1 MIIVTGTKRSGTS
14 MWMQILGAAGFPV
27 IGDAFPKQWERSIR
41 DANPAGFYESK
52 LRAGIY
58 YRTNPHP
65 RTGAFL
71 HPAKTRDHVV
81 KVFIPGLCRTD
92 YAYLQ
97 RVLSTMRDWREYTA
111 SLHRLHAMEDRHNQ
125 TRPLREG
132 ETEARRQAGLER
144 VRERRGKLPPP
155 VEWWFETYEL
165 VRDVATRRYPF
176 HLVTY
181 RRLLEDPEKEI
192 TRALKWIGKGD
203 VAAAVAAVQPELRTQ
218 AAPEVDVSDYL
229 DDQAVE
235 VMDAVYE
242 SIYLHGRLDAGLLEK
257 MNALHAE
264 IEPRFARRSRRDD
277 AQLSLTEDLADDDS
291 VDTPREH

>member
-1 MIIVTGTKRSGTS
+1 MVIVTGTKRSGTS
-14 MWMQILGAAGFPV
+14 MWMQILGAAGLPV
-27 IGDAFPKQWERSIR
+27 IGDAFPKQWERSIKG
-41 DANPAGFYESK
+41 ANPAGFYESQ

-71 HPAKTRDHVV
+71 HPTKTRHHAV

-92 YAYLQ
+92 YAYLT

-111 SLHRLHAMEDRHNQ
+111 SLDRLHAMEDAHNQ
-125 TRPLREG
+125 NRALREG
-132 ETEARRQAGLER
+132 ETEARRQASLER

-165 VRDVATRRYPF
+165 VRDVATRKYPF

-181 RRLLEDPEKEI
+181 RRLLEDPEREI
-192 TRALKWIGKGD
+192 TRALTWIGTGD
-203 VAAAVAAVQPELRTQ
+203 VPKAVAAVRPELRTQ
-218 AAPEVDVSDYL
+218 DTPEIDVSGYL
-229 DDQAVE
+229 DAAEVE
-235 VMDAVYE
+235 VMDDVYR
-242 SIYLHGRLDAGLLEK
+242 SIHDNGRLDARLLDR

-264 IEPRFARRSRRDD
+264 LEPRFARRARRDD
-277 AQLSLTEDLADDDS
+277 AQLALTDEETDAPAVALD
-291 VDTPREH
+291 

>member
-14 MWMQILGAAGFPV
+14 MWMQILKAAGFPV
-27 IGDAFPKQWERSIR
+27 IGDAFPKQWERSIK

-52 LRAGIY
+52 LRSGIY
-58 YRTNPHP
+58 FKTNPHP
-65 RTGAFL
+65 KTGAFL
-71 HPAKTRDHVV
+71 HPDKTRHHAV

-92 YAYLQ
+92 YAYLS

-111 SLHRLHAMEDRHNQ
+111 SLERLHAFEDAYNR
-125 TRPLREG
+125 TRDLRPG
-132 ETEARRQAGLER
+132 ETEEQRQASLARLG
-144 VRERRGKLPPP
+144 ERRGKLPPP

-181 RRLLEDPEKEI
+181 RKLLQDPEMEI

-203 VAAAVAAVQPELRTQ
+203 VAAAIAAVRPGLRTQ
-218 AAPEVDVSDYL
+218 EAPDVDVSDIL
-229 DDQAVE
+229 GDDEVD

-242 SIYLHGRLDAGLLEK
+242 SIHSRGGLQAPLLER
-257 MNALHAE
+257 MNAIHAQ
-264 IEPRFARRSRRDD
+264 IEPRYARWQRRDD
-277 AQLSLTEDLADDDS
+277 AQMEAAPQDEAGEADQ
-291 VDTPREH
+291 

>member
-14 MWMQILGAAGFPV
+14 MWMQILKAAGFPV
-27 IGDAFPKQWERSIR
+27 IGDAFPKQWERSIK

-52 LRAGIY
+52 LRSGIY
-58 YRTNPHP
+58 FKTNPHP
-65 RTGAFL
+65 KTGAFL
-71 HPAKTRDHVV
+71 HPDKTRHHAV

-92 YAYLQ
+92 YAYLS

-111 SLHRLHAMEDRHNQ
+111 SLERLHAFEDAYNR
-125 TRPLREG
+125 TRDLRPG
-132 ETEARRQAGLER
+132 ETEEQRQASLARLG
-144 VRERRGKLPPP
+144 ERRGKLPPP

-181 RRLLEDPEKEI
+181 RKLLQDPEMEI

-203 VAAAVAAVQPELRTQ
+203 VAAAIAAVRPGLRTQ
-218 AAPEVDVSDYL
+218 EAPDVDVSDIL
-229 DDQAVE
+229 GDDEVD

-242 SIYLHGRLDAGLLEK
+242 SIHSRGGLQAPLLER
-257 MNALHAE
+257 MNAIHAQ
-264 IEPRFARRSRRDD
+264 IEPRYARWQRRDD
-277 AQLSLTEDLADDDS
+277 AQMEAAPRDEAGEADQ
-291 VDTPREH
+291 